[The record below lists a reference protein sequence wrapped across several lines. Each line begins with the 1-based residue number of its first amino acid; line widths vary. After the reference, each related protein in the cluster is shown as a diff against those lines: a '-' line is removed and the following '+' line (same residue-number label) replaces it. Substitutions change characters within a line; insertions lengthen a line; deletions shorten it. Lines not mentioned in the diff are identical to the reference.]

1 MGPFFD
7 KELLGPII
15 SLVVLATCCFC
26 LRFSFALFFACL
38 FVFCC
43 CCIWCQKSVILKSFA
58 FKNGWEFGLKPGGFN
73 LLFQG
78 YRFALFF
85 YYCGDRERRKILLNM
100 LLCPTLPY
108 IRTVS
113 LCPLLLVS
121 LPLSSSSRESGLEL
135 SREGNILNITE
146 HIAIQKDY
154 VKWNMGINDIS
165 RILLVY

>member
-1 MGPFFD
+1 MVG
-7 KELLGPII
+7 
-15 SLVVLATCCFC
+15 SLVLSRVASICCFKVIV
-26 LRFSFALFFACL
+26 SLF
-38 FVFCC
+38 
-43 CCIWCQKSVILKSFA
+43 
-58 FKNGWEFGLKPGGFN
+58 
-73 LLFQG
+73 
-78 YRFALFF
+78 FF